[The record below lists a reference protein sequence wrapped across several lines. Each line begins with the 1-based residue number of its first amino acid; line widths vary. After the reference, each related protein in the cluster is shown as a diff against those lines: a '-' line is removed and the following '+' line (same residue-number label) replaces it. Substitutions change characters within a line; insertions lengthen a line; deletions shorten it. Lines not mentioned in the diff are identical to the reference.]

1 MTSQRLTLNVKK
13 RQAFGKKVKAL
24 RRDGLV
30 PATIYGQKI
39 EPLSVEINAKELDK
53 IYQKTGE
60 TELLDLQVEGE
71 KETRPV
77 LIHQEQKYPVSG
89 KLLHLEFLQVSLT
102 EKVKAEVPL
111 VFTGVSQAV
120 KDGKGNLLEILH
132 EVEIEALPQDL
143 PAHFEVNVSDLSEVG
158 QAIKVSDLVLPKG
171 VIVKVDPSEFICKI
185 VEQQKEEEKPVVA
198 ETAIPETSA
207 ETEAA
212 ATGAVSPETP
222 EEPKVKEKKEKKDM
236 KEKK

>member
-1 MTSQRLTLNVKK
+1 MPTDRLRIKANK
-13 RQAFGKKVKAL
+13 RQAFGKKNKAL
-24 RRDGLV
+24 RRNSLV
-30 PATIYGQKI
+30 PATVYGHKI
-39 EPLSVEINAKELDK
+39 EPVSIELNLSDLEK
-53 IYQKTGE
+53 IYQKSGE

-102 EKVKAEVPL
+102 EKVKSFVPL

-132 EVEIEALPQDL
+132 EIEIEALPQDL
-143 PAHFEVNVSDLSEVG
+143 PAHLEVEISNLSEIG

-171 VIVKVDPSEFICKI
+171 VIVKVDPNELICKI

-198 ETAIPETSA
+198 ETAIPETPIEATTSETAVPEPPEKPKA
-207 ETEAA
+207 E
-212 ATGAVSPETP
+212 
-222 EEPKVKEKKEKKDM
+222 KKKEKK
-236 KEKK
+236 